1 MSPGRRT
8 PRHSH
13 KAGLARPPRLFLKG
27 RVKSNAHD
35 IWGCDFHIQ
44 LRACHTLNAECW
56 ALCRQPLFL
65 SGLTRLLTPL
75 FSFPLLLL
83 LPGKYTVRE
92 DEEIIDEH
100 FIVGL
105 VNWPLKFILNTSLFF
120 FWRRPP

>member
-27 RVKSNAHD
+27 RIKSNARD
-35 IWGCDFHIQ
+35 SRGCDVHIHF
-44 LRACHTLNAECW
+44 RACHILNAECW
-56 ALCRQPLFL
+56 ALCSQPLFL
-65 SGLTRLLTPL
+65 SGLTSLLTPL
-75 FSFPLLLL
+75 FSFPSLLL

-105 VNWPLKFILNTSLFF
+105 DNWPLKFILNTSLFF
-120 FWRRPP
+120 FRRRPS